1 MRKLVIV
8 QEIACLALL
17 LTSSCYTLR
26 KRMNNAE
33 QHGFS
38 YTHTTFASDSA
49 FRYWY
54 FASDSAFAYHPDSG
68 LRTLS
73 GRLFGW
79 EYLVNHRSEEHTVDS
94 ASSYQYNAKESTR
107 NSAHNCLLCYAVFL
121 LLMVSFIIAY
131 RMIRR

>member
-1 MRKLVIV
+1 
-8 QEIACLALL
+8 
-17 LTSSCYTLR
+17 
-26 KRMNNAE
+26 MNNAE